1 VSVPAIEHA
10 RRDPSAQALTKI
22 FFSAGE
28 ASGDALGAS
37 LMRELKKL
45 RADLEFFGMGGP
57 GMVGEG
63 LVKHRDASEV
73 AVVGLVEVLRHLP
86 RLFRLKDALAAIARE
101 GKPDLAVLIDVP
113 DFNLRLA
120 RELKAAGIPVVFYV
134 GPSVWAWR
142 RGRVNAFRRAIDRLL
157 VLFPFEVPVW
167 SEAKVDAICV
177 GHPLLDEV
185 ALDLTSP
192 IADPDRGASSA
203 KTIAL
208 LPGSRRSEIDRLLPV
223 MLDAAARLFF
233 DGAADHFVLP
243 VAPTIDANALR
254 ERLASHAI
262 ARRIQLIEG
271 DAASRRRSIAAARMA
286 IVASGTATLETALLG
301 LPQIIIYRFNA
312 ITFWIGKHMTK
323 LRHLGLPNIIAGR
336 EVVPELLQDKLTAP
350 ALAARAGKL
359 MRDSE
364 DRMKA
369 IEGTLE
375 VRARMGERGAAA
387 RAADAVLGMLR

>member
-1 VSVPAIEHA
+1 VSVPEIEHA
-10 RRDPSAQALTKI
+10 RRDPSSQALKI
-22 FFSAGE
+22 FVSAGE

-45 RADLEFFGMGGP
+45 REGIEFFGMGGP
-57 GMVGEG
+57 GMEAEG
-63 LVKHRDASEV
+63 LIKHRDASEV
-73 AVVGLVEVLRHLP
+73 AVVGLVEVIRHLP

-120 RELKAAGIPVVFYV
+120 RALKAAGIPVVLYV

-167 SEAKVDAICV
+167 SEAKVDAVCV

-185 ALDLTSP
+185 DP
-192 IADPDRGASSA
+192 IADPDRGASRS
-203 KTIAL
+203 KSIAL

-233 DGAADHFVLP
+233 DGAAERFVLP

-254 ERLASHAI
+254 ARLASHAI
-262 ARRIQLIEG
+262 GRRVELIEG
-271 DAASRRRSIAAARMA
+271 DGDSRRRSIASVRMA

-301 LPQIIIYRFNA
+301 LPQIIVYRFNA
-312 ITFWIGKHMTK
+312 LTFWIGKHMTK

-336 EVVPELLQDKLTAP
+336 EVAPELLQGKLTAP
-350 ALAARAGKL
+350 ALAARARAL

-364 DRMKA
+364 DRSKA
-369 IEGTLE
+369 IEGAVE
-375 VRARMGERGAAA
+375 VRSKLGEQGAALRAA
-387 RAADAVLGMLR
+387 RAVLELLERRSKP